1 MDTTYR
7 DLNICYKNIII
18 LGKIFVLSMK
28 IGNLYFQG
36 KLKFYTFNDD
46 AVFENE
52 DQVLEKRV
60 KSTKDGIRGRGYHLF
75 IYNLHCREPNAF

>member
-1 MDTTYR
+1 MTWMLPSKHWRFKY
-7 DLNICYKNIII
+7 IFQKYFHSK
-18 LGKIFVLSMK
+18 KIFVLSMK

-52 DQVLEKRV
+52 DQVL
-60 KSTKDGIRGRGYHLF
+60 
-75 IYNLHCREPNAF
+75 

>member
-1 MDTTYR
+1 
-7 DLNICYKNIII
+7 
-18 LGKIFVLSMK
+18 MK

-60 KSTKDGIRGRGYHLF
+60 KSTKDGIRGRG
-75 IYNLHCREPNAF
+75 

>member
-1 MDTTYR
+1 
-7 DLNICYKNIII
+7 
-18 LGKIFVLSMK
+18 MK

-36 KLKFYTFNDD
+36 KFKFYTFNDD

-60 KSTKDGIRGRGYHLF
+60 KSTKDGNRGMG
-75 IYNLHCREPNAF
+75 

>member
-1 MDTTYR
+1 MDTTYKHWR
-7 DLNICYKNIII
+7 FKYLLYLLQKYDHF
-18 LGKIFVLSMK
+18 GKIFVLSMK

-36 KLKFYTFNDD
+36 KFKFYTFNDD

-60 KSTKDGIRGRGYHLF
+60 KSTKDGNRGMG
-75 IYNLHCREPNAF
+75 